1 MQFTRRK
8 FLHTLAVTATSAAFA
23 SSLIG
28 CGSSGSS
35 NIEIQRPPEPAPILV
50 DEGQFFPQ
58 SVASGDPKPESVVV
72 WTRAIRDGGDVPVV
86 LQVSTS
92 DSFSSVIV
100 EFEATAEATADN
112 CLKVRVTG
120 LSPDTTYYYR
130 FLLSDGTDMYSSRLG
145 RTKTA
150 PATDSDRPIKFAF
163 ASCQDYIGRY
173 YNNYLSLLQQDDL
186 DFVVHL
192 GDYIYETTGDESF
205 QSGGDERNIV
215 FTDQEGALV
224 IGVGDNKFQA
234 AASVDN
240 YRQLYK
246 EYRSDDIL
254 RQVHEK
260 FPMIITWDDHEFS
273 DDSWQDNATYLDEAA
288 DEKNLARKRN
298 SEQAF
303 FEYMPIDHNA
313 LHEEPGSESDALGV
327 TEAHLFPNTRI
338 YRDFRFGQHL
348 HLVMSDYRT
357 YRPDHLIPEDAFP
370 GTVVM
375 DTPTLNAF
383 LLGTGMPQAQVDGT
397 IAQMSP
403 YIDIDQAPF
412 APYKSAFLEV
422 FTGLYMGE
430 LAGKIEMSQADLLA
444 KAQSMAVA
452 NVQGKLTTSY
462 LNAVLAGAQAQL
474 PDEHPLQA
482 LPPLP
487 EEGVEQGIAFFTL
500 GKTVLF
506 NDLGSRYV
514 VIKDTFDLYAGYR
527 EFVAAQQGESVQNAF
542 APEQTAWMAETFTA
556 SDATWKMLGS
566 SVSFSPLMFDLSAN
580 RPFSGSVPLESA
592 LNSDALP
599 ANLRQRF
606 YINVDHWDGAPQ
618 FKANFVNDVLARNN
632 VITLGGDIHSTY
644 VTEHPADSATG
655 NKSFNFTVSS
665 VSSGTFGSFL
675 ESGLQRIFAQL
686 GEVPAA
692 VSQLPLFF
700 NILVE
705 TATKRSDIA
714 DDLVFAEMWQHG
726 VGIVTVT
733 GDKVDVEFHNVNSE
747 INGESTVAV
756 SYYDRAQEYLG
767 LVNVHKFTVANN
779 QVAKVNS

>member
-8 FLHTLAVTATSAAFA
+8 FLHTLAVTATSAFA
-23 SSLIG
+23 STLVG
-28 CGSSGSS
+28 CGSGGSS
-35 NIEIQRPPEPAPILV
+35 NIEVERPAPILT
-50 DEGQFFPQ
+50 DSTGQFFPQ
-58 SVASGDPKPESVVV
+58 SVASGDPKSSSVIV
-72 WTRAIRDGGDVPVV
+72 WTRAIKADGDVPVV

-92 DSFSSVIV
+92 NSFGSVIV
-100 EFEATAEATADN
+100 EFEATAEAAADN
-112 CLKVRVTG
+112 CLKVRVAG
-120 LSPDTTYYYR
+120 LDPDTQYYYR
-130 FLLSDGTDMYSSRLG
+130 FLISDGTDLVSSRTG

-150 PATDSDRPIKFAF
+150 PLENNERDVKFAF
-163 ASCQDYIGRY
+163 VSCQDYIGRY
-173 YNNYLSLLQQDDL
+173 YNNYLSILEQDDL

-215 FTDQEGALV
+215 FNDQDGALK

-246 EYRSDDIL
+246 EYRSDDLL
-254 RQVHEK
+254 RQVHEQ
-260 FPMIITWDDHEFS
+260 FPMIVIWDDHEFS
-273 DDSWQDNATYLDEAA
+273 DDSWQDNATYLDETA
-288 DEKNLARKRN
+288 DEQNLERKRN

-303 FEYMPIDHNA
+303 FEYIPIDHES
-313 LHEEPGSESDALGV
+313 LHMEPDANSNQLGV
-327 TEAHLFPNTRI
+327 SEEHLFPNTRI

-357 YRPDHLIPEDAFP
+357 YRPDHIVPEDAFP
-370 GTVVM
+370 GTVAM
-375 DTPTLNAF
+375 DTATLNGF
-383 LLGTGMPQAQVDGT
+383 LLGTGMPQAQVDAT
-397 IAQMSP
+397 IGQMSP
-403 YIDIDQAPF
+403 YVDIDQPQF
-412 APYKSAFLEV
+412 GPYKGAFLEV
-422 FTGLYMGE
+422 FTGLYMEALGAK
-430 LAGKIEMSQADLLA
+430 LEMSQEALLA
-444 KAQSMAVA
+444 KAQGLAVA
-452 NVQGKLTTSY
+452 NIQGKLATSY
-462 LNAVLAGAQAQL
+462 LNAVLQGAQAQL
-474 PDEHPLQA
+474 PAEHPLQA
-482 LPPLP
+482 LPLLP
-487 EEGVEQGIAFFTL
+487 EEGVERGIAFFTL

-506 NDLGSRYV
+506 NDLGARYV
-514 VIKDTFDLYAGYR
+514 VIKETFDLYAAYR
-527 EFVAAQQGESVQNAF
+527 EFVANQQDGTAQNAF
-542 APEQTAWMAETFTA
+542 ASEQTNWMAETFAT

-618 FKANFVNDVLARNN
+618 FKANFINDVLARNN

-644 VTEHPADSATG
+644 VTEHAADSVTG

-675 ESGLQRIFAQL
+675 ESGLNRIFAQL
-686 GEVPAA
+686 GDVPAA

-700 NILVE
+700 NILME
-705 TATKRSDIA
+705 TATKRADIA
-714 DDLVFAEMWQHG
+714 DDLKFAEMWQHG
-726 VGIVTVT
+726 VGIVTVS
-733 GDKVDVEFHNVNSE
+733 GEKVDVEFHNVNSE
-747 INGESTVAV
+747 INGESTVAT
-756 SYYDRAQEYLG
+756 SYYNRVQEYLN

-779 QVAKVNS
+779 QVEKVNS